1 MFGSIDAQ
9 FSIAERM
16 IDLFGE
22 RGHCL
27 RYHFD
32 AKWLC
37 KRVFGCRSIGHKK
50 RPRRLLVFRQRFKW
64 DRAMDQQTLHSRDE
78 VIGVSD
84 DFIDD
89 ALFF

>member
-37 KRVFGCRSIGHKK
+37 KRAFQDLGCPLAIGDVVRALASAQLLRSQLMQRPLQHRPKK
-50 RPRRLLVFRQRFKW
+50 KQ
-64 DRAMDQQTLHSRDE
+64 DRKDDE
-78 VIGVSD
+78 E
-84 DFIDD
+84 
-89 ALFF
+89 